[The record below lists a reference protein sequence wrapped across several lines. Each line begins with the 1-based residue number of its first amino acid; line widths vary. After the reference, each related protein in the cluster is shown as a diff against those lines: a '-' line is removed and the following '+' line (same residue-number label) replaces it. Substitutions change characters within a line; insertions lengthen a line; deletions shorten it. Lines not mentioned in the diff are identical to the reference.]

1 MLNFPNIK
9 NPIYPLKHKRV
20 DHTYKM
26 EQDNET
32 INTRP
37 RFTKKPLHFTL
48 QWSAL
53 PAADYSLLDTFF
65 NDQTYGNALKF
76 QWTYPLEPGCKF
88 AGQTFTVRFSG
99 DLEFDLVNPG
109 LFSGQIALEEA

>member
-76 QWTYPLEPGCKF
+76 QWTYPPEPGCKLQ
-88 AGQTFTVRFSG
+88 GRR
-99 DLEFDLVNPG
+99 LPFDFPEILNLTLLIRG
-109 LFSGQIALEEA
+109 CFQGR

>member
-37 RFTKKPLHFTL
+37 RFTK
-48 QWSAL
+48 SRCI
-53 PAADYSLLDTFF
+53 LL
-65 NDQTYGNALKF
+65 
-76 QWTYPLEPGCKF
+76 C
-88 AGQTFTVRFSG
+88 
-99 DLEFDLVNPG
+99 
-109 LFSGQIALEEA
+109 SGQLCLRPIIPCLTHF

>member
-1 MLNFPNIK
+1 MLKFPNIK

-37 RFTKKPLHFTL
+37 RFTKKPLHFTV
-48 QWSAL
+48 QWSAV
-53 PAADYSLLDTFF
+53 PAAD
-65 NDQTYGNALKF
+65 
-76 QWTYPLEPGCKF
+76 
-88 AGQTFTVRFSG
+88 
-99 DLEFDLVNPG
+99 
-109 LFSGQIALEEA
+109 

>member
-37 RFTKKPLHFTL
+37 RFTKKAAAFYFAVVSFACGRLF
-48 QWSAL
+48 
-53 PAADYSLLDTFF
+53 PA
-65 NDQTYGNALKF
+65 
-76 QWTYPLEPGCKF
+76 
-88 AGQTFTVRFSG
+88 
-99 DLEFDLVNPG
+99 
-109 LFSGQIALEEA
+109 